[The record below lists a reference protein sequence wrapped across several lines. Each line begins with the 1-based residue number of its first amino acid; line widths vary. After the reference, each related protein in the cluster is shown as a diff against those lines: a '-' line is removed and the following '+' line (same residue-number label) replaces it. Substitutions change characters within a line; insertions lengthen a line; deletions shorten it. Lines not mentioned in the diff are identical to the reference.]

1 MITLPGKETAY
12 ASNCCTRDAPSKV
25 RTDMIE
31 STPSMQLIVRLYHG
45 YLRPHLPSFALA
57 TLFMIL
63 AAAMTGSQAVLMQH
77 IIDRILQ
84 AKDYNLLLEIAVIVV
99 AVFALRGF
107 ATYFQVL
114 IMNRIGQRIVT
125 NVQQEL
131 YRHILKL
138 DLAFFHSNASGALLS
153 RLTND
158 VTVMRYAT
166 SECLTSTFRGVI
178 TLVALVGVMFYQDWK
193 LAIGAF
199 IIFPPTAWFVAK
211 IGKKMRRVATRTQTE
226 LGLFTAFLTQTFQG
240 VRHVKAYGME
250 DHEQARVHEITENIF
265 QLALKGFR
273 TGAMTQ
279 PVTDTL
285 SGMAICGVLLYGGF
299 QVISGHNSPGSLV
312 SFITAF
318 LLAYEPM
325 KRMAKMNGQLQS
337 GLAAADRVFSVL
349 DTQPMIGDLPSA
361 HPLTTRDYSIGL
373 DRVRFAYPDGTQ
385 ALREISL
392 TVPHGKTTAIVGASG
407 SGKST
412 IINLILRFYDVQ
424 HGAVTIGG
432 HDVKDLQLAS
442 LRGHI
447 ALVSQETA
455 LFDESIRAN
464 IAYGKVG
471 ATDAEIEA
479 AATSAFADSFIN
491 ALPKGFDTVVGEMGV
506 KLSGGQRQR
515 VAIARAMLRN
525 APILLLDEATS
536 ALDNESERAVQ
547 EALRRLQ
554 HGRTTVVIAHRLSTI
569 VDADQIVVL
578 DHGRVIE
585 QGTHQDLLRRS
596 GAYARLYGSQIGF
609 DNGENQALK
618 AQDCA
623 VAQ

>member
-1 MITLPGKETAY
+1 MT
-12 ASNCCTRDAPSKV
+12 
-25 RTDMIE
+25 E
-31 STPSMQLIVRLYHG
+31 STSSMHLIARLFRG

-57 TLFMIL
+57 TLFMAM
-63 AAAMTGSQAVLMQH
+63 AATMTASQAMLMQR
-77 IIDRILQ
+77 IIDQILQ
-84 AKDYNLLLEIAVIVV
+84 SKDYELLLEIAIIVL
-99 AVFALRGF
+99 AVFASRGF
-107 ATYFQVL
+107 ATYCQVL

-131 YRHILKL
+131 YRHMLKL
-138 DLAFFHSNASGALLS
+138 DLAFFHANASGVLMS

-166 SECLTSTFRGVI
+166 SECLTSTFRGTI
-178 TLVALVGVMFYQDWK
+178 TLLALIGVMFYQDWH

-199 IIFPPTAWFVAK
+199 VIFPPTAWYVAR
-211 IGKKMRRVATRTQTE
+211 IGKKMRRVASHTQAE
-226 LGLFTAFLTQTFQG
+226 LGQFTAFLSQTFQG

-250 DHEQARVHEITENIF
+250 DHEQGRVREITENIF
-265 QLALKGFR
+265 RLSLKGYR
-273 TGAMTQ
+273 TGAATQ

-285 SGMAICGVLLYGGF
+285 SGLAICGVLLYGGV
-299 QVISGHNSPGSLV
+299 QVISGHNSPGALV

-325 KRMAKMNGQLQS
+325 KRMAKMNSQLQS
-337 GLAAADRVFSVL
+337 GLAAAERVFSVL
-349 DTQPMIGDLPSA
+349 DTQPMIGDTPQA
-361 HPLTTRDYSIGL
+361 QPLITSDYTIGL
-373 DRVRFAYPDGTQ
+373 NQVRFAYPDGTQ
-385 ALREISL
+385 ALRDISL

-412 IINLILRFYDVQ
+412 IVNLILRFYDVQ

-432 HDVKDLQLAS
+432 HNVKDLQLAS
-442 LRGHI
+442 VRSHI

-479 AATSAFADSFIN
+479 AATAAFADSFIR
-491 ALPKGFDTVVGEMGV
+491 ALPQGFETVVGEMGV

-515 VAIARAMLRN
+515 IAIARAMLRN

-554 HGRTTVVIAHRLSTI
+554 RGRTTVVIAHRLSTI

-578 DHGRVIE
+578 DHGGVIE
-585 QGTHQDLLRRS
+585 QGTHRDLLQRN

-609 DNGENQALK
+609 EGTENVRLK
-618 AQDCA
+618 TPDCA

>member
-1 MITLPGKETAY
+1 MISLPGKETAY
-12 ASNCCTRDAPSKV
+12 TSICCTREEGVNAFATMTEP
-25 RTDMIE
+25 
-31 STPSMQLIVRLYHG
+31 TPSTQLIGRLFRG
-45 YLRPHLPSFALA
+45 YLRPYLPSFALA
-57 TLFMIL
+57 SLFM
-63 AAAMTGSQAVLMQH
+63 AMASAMTAAQALLMQS
-77 IIDRILQ
+77 IIDQILHDKNYQ
-84 AKDYNLLLEIAVIVV
+84 ELLFIALIVF
-99 AVFALRGF
+99 AVFAWRGF

-125 NVQQEL
+125 NIQQEL

-138 DLAFFHSNASGALLS
+138 DLAYFHANASGILMS

-158 VTVMRYAT
+158 VTSMRYTT
-166 SECLTSTFRGVI
+166 SECLTSTFRGTF
-178 TLVALVGVMFYQDWK
+178 TLIGLVGVMFYQDWR

-199 IIFPPTAWFVAK
+199 VIFPPTAWYVAK
-211 IGKKMRRVATRTQTE
+211 IGKKMRRVASHTQAE
-226 LGLFTAFLTQTFQG
+226 LGQFTAFLSQTFQG

-250 DHEQARVHEITENIF
+250 DHEQARVQGITENIF
-265 QLALKGFR
+265 RLSLKGYR

-285 SGMAICGVLLYGGF
+285 SGVAICGVLLYGGV
-299 QVISGHNSPGSLV
+299 QVISGHNSPGALV

-337 GLAAADRVFSVL
+337 GLAAAERVFSVL
-349 DTQPMIGDLPSA
+349 DTQPLIDDA
-361 HPLTTRDYSIGL
+361 TDAQPLLTSNYAIGL
-373 DRVRFAYPDGTQ
+373 DHVQFAYPDGTQ
-385 ALREISL
+385 AVQEITL
-392 TVPHGKTTAIVGASG
+392 LAPHGKTTAIVGASG

-412 IINLILRFYDVQ
+412 IVNLILRFYDVQ
-424 HGAVTIGG
+424 QGAVTIGG
-432 HDVKDLQLAS
+432 NNIKAMQLAS

-464 IAYGKVG
+464 IAYGKAG

-479 AATSAFADSFIN
+479 AAVDAFADGFIR
-491 ALPKGFDTVVGEMGV
+491 ALPQGFDTVVGEMGV

-515 VAIARAMLRN
+515 IAIARAMLRN

-554 HGRTTVVIAHRLSTI
+554 RGRTTIVIAHRLSTI

-578 DHGRVIE
+578 DHGSVIE
-585 QGTHQDLLRRS
+585 QGTHRDLLQRN
-596 GAYARLYGSQIGF
+596 GAYARLYGSQIGY
-609 DNGENQALK
+609 DGDEDMRKKLP
-618 AQDCA
+618 DCA
-623 VAQ
+623 AAQ

>member
-1 MITLPGKETAY
+1 MT
-12 ASNCCTRDAPSKV
+12 
-25 RTDMIE
+25 E
-31 STPSMQLIVRLYHG
+31 STPSLTLIARLFHG
-45 YLRPHLPSFALA
+45 YLRPHLSSFAVA
-57 TLFMIL
+57 TLFMAL

-77 IIDRILQ
+77 IIDQILQ
-84 AKDYNLLLEIAVIVV
+84 AKDYNLLLEIAVVVV

-107 ATYFQVL
+107 ATYCQVL

-138 DLAFFHSNASGALLS
+138 DLAFFHANASGALLS

-166 SECLTSTFRGVI
+166 SECLTSVFRGTI
-178 TLVALVGVMFYQDWK
+178 TLAVLVGVMFYQDWR
-193 LAIGAF
+193 LAICAF
-199 IIFPPTAWFVAK
+199 IIFPPTAWYVAK
-211 IGKKMRRVATRTQTE
+211 IGKKMRRVATRTQDE
-226 LGLFTAFLTQTFQG
+226 LGQFTAFLTQTFQG

-250 DHEQARVHEITENIF
+250 DHEQSRVTEITENIF
-265 QLALKGFR
+265 RLALKGFR
-273 TGAMTQ
+273 VGAMTQ

-285 SGMAICGVLLYGGF
+285 SGLAICGVLLYGGF
-299 QVISGHNSPGSLV
+299 QVISGQNSPGALV

-325 KRMAKMNGQLQS
+325 KRMAKMNSQLQS
-337 GLAAADRVFSVL
+337 GLAAADRVFAVL
-349 DTQPMIGDLPSA
+349 DTQPAIGDLGSSRA
-361 HPLTTRDYSIGL
+361 LVTRDYTIGL
-373 DRVRFAYPDGTQ
+373 DRVSFAYPDGTQ
-385 ALREISL
+385 ALRDVSL

-424 HGAVTIGG
+424 HGAVNVGG
-432 HDVKDLQLAS
+432 HSVTDLQLTS
-442 LRGHI
+442 LRSQI

-455 LFDESIRAN
+455 LFNETIRAN
-464 IAYGKVG
+464 IAYGKIG

-479 AATSAFADSFIN
+479 AAASAFADGFIR
-491 ALPKGFDTVVGEMGV
+491 ALPQGFNTVVGEMGV

-515 VAIARAMLRN
+515 IAIARAMLRN
-525 APILLLDEATS
+525 APLLLLDEATS

-554 HGRTTVVIAHRLSTI
+554 YGRTTIVIAHRLSTI

-585 QGTHQDLLRRS
+585 QGKHQDLLRRN
-596 GAYARLYGSQIGF
+596 GAYARLYGSQVGF
-609 DNGENQALK
+609 ENVENLAPGME
-618 AQDCA
+618 DCA